1 VTEAILVV
9 LAGAGLGLLLAW
21 WATGVVRATAPGGVC
36 RESVRSRSMRGC
48 WLHGADFSSGHSGDR
63 HRASRASSNARSF
76 QPLKAGSPGA
86 AGSGL
91 WPRLRSSLVALE
103 VALALV
109 LLIAT
114 GLLVR
119 SLWTL
124 NHVNPG
130 FDPQGVVTFAVFPP
144 PAV

>member
-1 VTEAILVV
+1 MPYL
-9 LAGAGLGLLLAW
+9 
-21 WATGVVRATAPGGVC
+21 
-36 RESVRSRSMRGC
+36 S
-48 WLHGADFSSGHSGDR
+48 HS
-63 HRASRASSNARSF
+63 
-76 QPLKAGSPGA
+76 LKAGSPGT

-109 LLIAT
+109 LMIAT

-124 NHVNPG
+124 SHVNPG

-144 PAV
+144 PRYDAPERALALSQRVAGALAALPGVKEVAMSNHLPLGGVSLPQEIRISDWYSAELYT